1 MAAEHAVGSTTKLKP
16 VPDNT
21 LCSALLAAGASKEAV
36 CLRGLSAAGAVL
48 RAERNGRDF
57 SETFGIPYTAN
68 LSSLKKLLLPAG
80 GFTPAD
86 LQHQ

>member
-1 MAAEHAVGSTTKLKP
+1 MAAECAVGSTTKFKP

-21 LCSALLAAGASKEAV
+21 LCSALLAAGASKEIV

-57 SETFGIPYTAN
+57 SETFNIPYTAD
-68 LSSLKKLLLPAG
+68 LSSLKELLLPADG
-80 GFTPAD
+80 LTPAD
-86 LQHQ
+86 LQQQ